1 MNRIYIDEIIPLL
14 EDSEPVVLLTILKIL
29 QKRKEYKHL

>member
-14 EDSEPVVLLTILKIL
+14 EDSELVVLLTILKIL
-29 QKRKEYKHL
+29 QKRKEDKHL